1 MPTALTSGAD
11 KGGARVGE
19 NGHGPA
25 GSKVSDSGHWTVGMA
40 DRARKAAYG
49 T

>member
-1 MPTALTSGAD
+1 MALTSGAD
-11 KGGARVGE
+11 KGGGRVGV

-25 GSKVSDSGHWTVGMA
+25 GGKVSDSGHRTVGMA
-40 DRARKAAYG
+40 DRARKAADG